1 MSAPCDLDRLA
12 KAVKA
17 RRIELYPSRLAAAN
31 AAGVSKDT
39 WQRVEE
45 GLSVRDVSYAK
56 MDPALGWV
64 TGSCTNIAEGGEP
77 ILATYHETSG
87 GTFMQSHLPP
97 SLLPEDVRESVT
109 SAAMATAANLTVREV
124 HELSDRVVEELRK
137 RGILP
142 KAP

>member
-1 MSAPCDLDRLA
+1 MSAPRDLDRLA

-17 RRIELYPSRLAAAN
+17 RRLQLHPSRLAAAN

-64 TGSCTNIAEGGEP
+64 VGSCMLIADGGDP
-77 ILATYHETSG
+77 VPVVQHEAAGSA
-87 GTFMQSHLPP
+87 FESVSIPP
-97 SLLPEDVRESVT
+97 SLLPEDVRGVVT
-109 SAAMATAANLTVREV
+109 DAAMATTPGLTVREIQ
-124 HELSDRVVEELRK
+124 ELSDKVVEELRK

-142 KAP
+142 AAP